1 MSRRLVPDVRLFAAM
16 TAAKAA
22 YRATRILGKSGGTA
36 LPGLIAERIEP
47 RAIAKAARSL
57 PGGAV
62 VVAGTNGKTTTA
74 RLLTEMLA
82 AGGRRT
88 LNNGAGSN
96 LSRGIAAAF
105 ARDSGPT
112 GTPRAEIAVL
122 ETDEAAFPAIV
133 RAVQPRMIVL
143 NNLFRDQLD
152 RYGELHTVAEKWGAT
167 LAALAPG
174 TTLVYDADDPTLCD
188 LAERRAAP
196 GTVRVPFGL
205 GPHPYALME
214 IAHAADAARCPRCST
229 PLRYHTLSLGH
240 LGDWYC
246 PTGDNARPALAFTAG
261 EIALD
266 GMEGAKFKVQSLKFK
281 AENASSTR
289 GDEPSA
295 NLELG
300 TSDLELTTR
309 LPGLY
314 NVYNTLGA
322 LAAAAT
328 LGVPGEVAIAA
339 ARTFEP
345 PFGRIERVP
354 LRGRR
359 LTLLLIKNPTGA
371 NEVLRLVRT
380 APPAPLLICIN
391 DLTADGRDVSWL
403 WDTDF
408 EVLAGYPAP
417 VLVSGIRA
425 ADMAVRLKYAGVP
438 ETQITLVPEIADAL
452 VAAAEQANAGSDAY
466 VLPTY
471 TAMLAAREALHRQ
484 GALKDVW
491 GSAESRKAKP
501 GKRQ

>member
-1 MSRRLVPDVRLFAAM
+1 MSKTASKTANRLPDIRLLAAM

-22 YRATRILGKSGGTA
+22 YRATRLLGKSGGTA
-36 LPGLIAERIEP
+36 LPGLIAERIDP
-47 RAIAKAARSL
+47 RTIAKAARSL
-57 PGGAV
+57 PHGSV

-82 AGGRRT
+82 AGGRRV

-112 GTPRAEIAVL
+112 GTPRADIAVL

-152 RYGELHTVAEKWGAT
+152 RYGELNSVADKWGAT
-167 LAALAPG
+167 LATLAPG
-174 TTLVYDADDPTLCD
+174 TILVYDADDPTLCD
-188 LAERRAAP
+188 LAGRRAAP
-196 GTVRVPFGL
+196 GVVRVPFGL
-205 GPHPYALME
+205 GPHAYALHDL
-214 IAHAADAARCPRCST
+214 AHAADAARCPICGT
-229 PLRYHTLSLGH
+229 PLRYRTLSLGH

-246 PTGDNARPALAFTAG
+246 PTEDAARPPLAFAAG

-266 GMEGAKFKVQSLKFK
+266 GMEGSKFEVRQSH
-281 AENASSTR
+281 
-289 GDEPSA
+289 GDHDNEPSSDR
-295 NLELG
+295 ELG
-300 TSDLELTTR
+300 TSHWELTTR
-309 LPGLY
+309 IPGLY

-322 LAAAAT
+322 FAAAAT
-328 LGVPGEVAIAA
+328 LGVSADAAASA

-408 EVLAGYPAP
+408 ETLAEYPAP
-417 VLVSGIRA
+417 VVVSGIRA

-438 ETQITLVPEIADAL
+438 EAHIAVVPEIADAL
-452 VAAAEQANAGSDAY
+452 VVVAERAEMGGDAY

-491 GSAESRKAKP
+491 GSAESRKPKAEGRK
-501 GKRQ
+501 